1 MEGVQKIDGGR
12 IGAHRWRA
20 VYVHFVCG
28 NSWQFRRS
36 ILVVDSFSRIRFPI
50 INKNLI
56 NLRSMHRVSWQVPD
70 LITPKQRSPDK
81 TPVDRASCMGRM
93 RFPPPL
99 LEFIYLFTY
108 FLFFFWIWYTR
119 QQLSFPAHISSGRNG
134 RHCALIDVDKRRFG
148 GCSRYLGPVIS

>member
-1 MEGVQKIDGGR
+1 MLTLKKKWNDLRLEMEGVQKIDGGR

-93 RFPPPL
+93 RFPPPSPL
-99 LEFIYLFTY
+99 LEFIYLFIISY
-108 FLFFFWIWYTR
+108 SSFEFDIRDSSWAFL
-119 QQLSFPAHISSGRNG
+119 
-134 RHCALIDVDKRRFG
+134 LIFHLEEMGDIVHW
-148 GCSRYLGPVIS
+148 